1 MCILGILI
9 VYLNNNLLILTG
21 NGTGPGSNRGYCET
35 MGNGPAVTP
44 TGNGPTGNGEVDYPG
59 QQAGAGQRPLSP
71 QHILP
76 HPQQAGQNNAGA
88 PLRNNGYFPS
98 NRASFPS
105 PGTPSNNGSEN
116 FHPFHTDKLPNHL
129 AEANTFPSIQQVSSF
144 NFDFIKT

>member
-1 MCILGILI
+1 MCILGISI
-9 VYLNNNLLILTG
+9 VHLNNNLLILTG

-44 TGNGPTGNGEVDYPG
+44 TGNGPTGEVDYPG